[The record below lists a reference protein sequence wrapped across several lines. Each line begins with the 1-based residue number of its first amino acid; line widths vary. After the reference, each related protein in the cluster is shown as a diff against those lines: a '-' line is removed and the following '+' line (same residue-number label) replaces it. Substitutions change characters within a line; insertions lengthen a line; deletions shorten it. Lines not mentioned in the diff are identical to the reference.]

1 MNKRNNSYIGI
12 SFIVLV
18 FGIIFVPRIIDRL
31 SNDDIAREE
40 SRSRSVNNNVGDSNL
55 MYLEIN
61 GEKKKV
67 PNFFAGFT
75 NMFSYNSSINHLL
88 SKKLCNG
95 KFVFLNSS
103 KIFVLVT
110 K

>member
-1 MNKRNNSYIGI
+1 MSKRNNSYIGI

-61 GEKKKV
+61 GEKKK
-67 PNFFAGFT
+67 
-75 NMFSYNSSINHLL
+75 YL
-88 SKKLCNG
+88 
-95 KFVFLNSS
+95 VFLLLIKMGSS
-103 KIFVLVT
+103 LLIKIMREKYIL
-110 K
+110 